1 MIKPVVAAPA
11 YGMLNVCVEVPDDM
25 LKSDPDVPTAN
36 VCVDAVRPFK
46 ETSPD
51 APALLTVV
59 HPNAADPFVN
69 KT

>member
-1 MIKPVVAAPA
+1 
-11 YGMLNVCVEVPDDM
+11 MLNVCVDVVEDM
-25 LKSDPDVPTAN
+25 LKSEPEVPTAN
-36 VCVDAVRPFK
+36 VCVEAVRPLR